1 MRSAN
6 LIRLIALAAIWG
18 GTFLFMR
25 IGAPVLGAA
34 VLNEYRVEFGALFL
48 ASVARW
54 CTIAGAAI
62 VILIAFLFTGY
73 RPHWFPLPG
82 LPA

>member
-18 GTFLFMR
+18 GAFLFMR
-25 IGAPVLGAA
+25 IGAPVLGPA

-48 ASVARW
+48 ASVAGW
-54 CTIAGAAI
+54 YTIAGAAI
-62 VILIAFLFTGY
+62 VILITFLFTGY
-73 RPHWFPLPG
+73 RPDWFPRPG